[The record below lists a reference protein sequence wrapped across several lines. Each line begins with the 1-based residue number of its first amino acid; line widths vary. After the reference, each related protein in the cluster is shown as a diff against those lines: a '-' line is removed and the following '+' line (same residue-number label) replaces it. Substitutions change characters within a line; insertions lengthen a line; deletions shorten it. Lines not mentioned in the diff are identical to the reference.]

1 LDRIKG
7 VANMAS
13 IKQGGSVNRRNTM
26 QDMQKVKEETIR
38 MNINI
43 SKIFHKQIKQKALDE
58 DITVTELV
66 SKAIKAYISE
76 NKPVIRNR

>member
-1 LDRIKG
+1 
-7 VANMAS
+7 MAS
-13 IKQGGSVNRRNTM
+13 IKQDDSVNRCNTM
-26 QDMQKVKEETIR
+26 QDMQKIKEETIR

-66 SKAIKAYISE
+66 SKAIKAYISD
-76 NKPVIRNR
+76 KKVVVGNR